1 MQRLLVI
8 VLLFAPTLA
17 LADQLSKEACI
28 DAHSRGQDAK
38 EVGKLTLAR
47 KLFLSCAQ
55 SGCPNAVQG
64 DCARFAD
71 DLSALQPTVNFAA
84 RDAGGND
91 LPNTTVWVDG
101 VLVATVIDGKPVE
114 IDPGTRHVRFSNAG
128 RDQVV
133 TVVIASG
140 EKGRVVQARFGGGA
154 GATAAASV
162 TSTRSTT
169 KTTHPKGALVL
180 AITGAVV
187 AVGGG
192 ALAFYGMSQIP
203 DACSLTTSECAAPPN
218 DPVFEE
224 AASGARTVN
233 LGIAAAGIGFTA
245 LASGVVWYI
254 AGAKTVREVPL
265 QAWLGRDGG
274 GFAVRAEF

>member
-1 MQRLLVI
+1 MQRLFVI
-8 VLLFAPTLA
+8 VLLLAPTLA

-38 EVGKLTLAR
+38 EAGKLTLAR

-71 DLSALQPTVNFAA
+71 DLSSLQPTVNFAA
-84 RDAGGND
+84 RDGAGND

-101 VLVATVIDGKPVE
+101 VLVASVIDGKPVE

-154 GATAAASV
+154 TAAAASV
-162 TSTRSTT
+162 VGTRSPTR
-169 KTTHPKGALVL
+169 TTHPRGALVL
-180 AITGAVV
+180 AIAGAVV
-187 AVGGG
+187 AAGGG

-203 DACSLTTSECAAPPN
+203 DACSLATNQCAAPPN
-218 DPVFEE
+218 DPVFEK
-224 AASGARTVN
+224 AASAARTVN
-233 LGIAAAGIGFTA
+233 IGIATAGIGFTA
-245 LASGVVWYI
+245 LASGVVWYV

-274 GFAVRAEF
+274 GFAVRTAF